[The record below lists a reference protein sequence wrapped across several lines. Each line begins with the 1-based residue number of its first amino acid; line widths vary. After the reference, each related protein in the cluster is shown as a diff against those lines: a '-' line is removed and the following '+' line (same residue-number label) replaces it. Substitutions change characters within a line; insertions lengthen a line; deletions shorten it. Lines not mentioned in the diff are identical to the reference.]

1 MEQITLNQITTTVKS
16 IKQVKKFNINSSLKF
31 IQPFDIP
38 HNEVNMES
46 SSIVFNENFE
56 SSKPLIDYNENEIIE
71 VPDFFSD
78 FIDLNKYYIYGS
90 KDLFETIEMIKN
102 SEYMNQSVSSK
113 KECLENLKN
122 NMIDNLN
129 TNYKEFNYKN
139 TYISKTEIANLLNEK
154 YPQMKIL
161 QYFCDFLNINCL
173 YISVENKKFKLYKGY
188 NQDNIKN
195 NLVIIGY
202 NKYMLPLINIKF
214 DKFTYTDLSKI
225 KEYFKEIRE
234 LNKIGSYTLPTLIE
248 MANENNISLKDDE
261 TSKKKTKAV
270 LYEEL
275 KKKYEI

>member
-1 MEQITLNQITTTVKS
+1 MEHITLNQITTTVKS

-71 VPDFFSD
+71 VPEFFSD

-102 SEYMNQSVSSK
+102 SEYMNQSETSK

>member
-1 MEQITLNQITTTVKS
+1 MEHITLNQITTTVKS
-16 IKQVKKFNINSSLKF
+16 IKQLKKFNINSSLKF

-38 HNEVNMES
+38 QNEVDMES

-71 VPDFFSD
+71 VPEFFSD
-78 FIDLNKYYIYGS
+78 FLDLNKYYIYGS

-102 SEYMNQSVSSK
+102 SEYMNQSETSK
-113 KECLENLKN
+113 KECLEMLKN
-122 NMIDNLN
+122 SMLDNLN

-139 TYISKTEIANLLNEK
+139 TYISKTDITSLLNEK
-154 YPQMKIL
+154 YPPMKIL

-173 YISVENKKFKLYKGY
+173 YISVQNKKFKLYKGY

-202 NKYMLPLINIKF
+202 NNYMLPLINIKF
-214 DKFTYTDLSKI
+214 DKFSYTDLSKI

-234 LNKIGSYTLPTLIE
+234 LNKIGSYTLQTLTE

-261 TSKKKTKAV
+261 TSKKKTKAT

-275 KKKYEI
+275 KKNYEI

>member
-1 MEQITLNQITTTVKS
+1 
-16 IKQVKKFNINSSLKF
+16 
-31 IQPFDIP
+31 
-38 HNEVNMES
+38 MES

-71 VPDFFSD
+71 VPEFFSD

-90 KDLFETIEMIKN
+90 KDIFETIEMIKN
-102 SEYMNQSVSSK
+102 SEYMNQSETSK
-113 KECLENLKN
+113 KECLEMLKN
-122 NMIDNLN
+122 SMLDNLN

-139 TYISKTEIANLLNEK
+139 TYMSKTDITSLLNEK
-154 YPQMKIL
+154 YPPMKIL

-195 NLVIIGY
+195 NMVIIGY

-214 DKFTYTDLSKI
+214 DKFSYMDLSKI

-234 LNKIGSYTLPTLIE
+234 LNKIGSYTLQTLTE

-261 TSKKKTKAV
+261 TSKKKTKAT

>member
-1 MEQITLNQITTTVKS
+1 MEHITLNQITTTVKS
-16 IKQVKKFNINSSLKF
+16 IKQFKKFNINSSLKF

-38 HNEVNMES
+38 QNEVDMES

-71 VPDFFSD
+71 VPEFFSD
-78 FIDLNKYYIYGS
+78 FLDLNKYYIYGS

-102 SEYMNQSVSSK
+102 SEYMNQSETSK
-113 KECLENLKN
+113 KECLEMLKN
-122 NMIDNLN
+122 SMLDNLN

-139 TYISKTEIANLLNEK
+139 TYISKTDITSLLNEK
-154 YPQMKIL
+154 YPPMKIL

-173 YISVENKKFKLYKGY
+173 YISVQNKKFKLYKGY

-202 NKYMLPLINIKF
+202 NNYMLPLINIKF
-214 DKFTYTDLSKI
+214 DKFSYTDLSKI

-234 LNKIGSYTLPTLIE
+234 LNKIGSYTLQTLTE

-261 TSKKKTKAV
+261 TSKKKTKAT

-275 KKKYEI
+275 KKNYEI

>member
-1 MEQITLNQITTTVKS
+1 MEHITLNQITTTVKS

-56 SSKPLIDYNENEIIE
+56 ASKPLIDYNENEIIE
-71 VPDFFSD
+71 VPEFFSD

-102 SEYMNQSVSSK
+102 SEYMNQSETSK

-154 YPQMKIL
+154 YPHMKIL

>member
-16 IKQVKKFNINSSLKF
+16 IKQVRKFNINSSLKF

-102 SEYMNQSVSSK
+102 SEYMNQSETSK
-113 KECLENLKN
+113 KECLEILKN
-122 NMIDNLN
+122 SMLDNLN

-139 TYISKTEIANLLNEK
+139 TYISKTDITSLLNEK
-154 YPQMKIL
+154 YPHMKIL

-214 DKFTYTDLSKI
+214 DKFSYTDLSKI

-234 LNKIGSYTLPTLIE
+234 LNKIGSYTLQTLTE

-261 TSKKKTKAV
+261 TSKKKTKAA